1 MPTIKSFLSGLRS
14 CLRLLLLAG
23 LFCFGSPVAAQEQSL
38 ASQIAERSYTD
49 DLPQIR
55 ERKRIRALVT
65 YSWTDFF
72 FDDSGAPK
80 GLQVEVLQAY
90 EKHLNKG
97 VKKAADRV
105 RVQFIPT
112 TFERLIPDLLSGRGD
127 IAAAMLTLTP
137 EREKRIN
144 FITSKRQQI
153 SELVVTHKS
162 IDNIESVEDL
172 AGRELYL
179 LSGSSYVEH
188 LKELNLEFLKKNLK
202 PVKIVEAEPHQLSE
216 DILEL
221 VNSGAVKITVV
232 DDYKGHIWARVLPD
246 IRPLDNVAIK
256 TGNAIGWGIR
266 KNNPELQKSLMGFLK
281 QVKKGTLLGNML
293 FNRYYGKTKW
303 IENPTARAERNK
315 LLALIELFKRYGDQ
329 YGFDALAIAAQ
340 GYQESQLDHGKR
352 SHRGAEGIMQ
362 VLPSTAA
369 DKHVGIPDISKEEDN
384 IHAGVKYLAFIRD
397 RYFSDPSISEEDRM
411 AFSWAAYNAGP
422 AKVRKMRNLAK
433 EMGLNPNVW
442 HANVEVAAGKIVG
455 RETVDYVSNIFKYYI
470 AYSLVRDEYF
480 Q

>member
-1 MPTIKSFLSGLRS
+1 MSNFQSGFSKCLRS
-14 CLRLLLLAG
+14 LLLAV
-23 LFCFGSPVAAQEQSL
+23 LFCFGSPVAAQEQNL
-38 ASQIAERSYTD
+38 ANQIAERSYTD
-49 DLPQIR
+49 DLSEIR
-55 ERKRIRALVT
+55 KRKRIRALVT

-72 FDDSGAPK
+72 FDDNGAPK
-80 GLQVEVLQAY
+80 GLQVELLQAY
-90 EKHLNKG
+90 EKQLNKG
-97 VKKAADRV
+97 VKKAADHV

-127 IAAAMLTLTP
+127 IAAAILTLTP
-137 EREKRIN
+137 ERENKID
-144 FITSKRQQI
+144 FITSKSQQV

-162 IDNIESVEDL
+162 VDNISSVEDL

-188 LKELNLEFLKKNLK
+188 LKELNLVFKKKKLK
-202 PVKIVEAEPHQLSE
+202 PIKIVEAEPHQLSE

-221 VNSGAVKITVV
+221 VNSGVVKITVV
-232 DDYKGHIWARVLPD
+232 DDYKAHIWAQVLPD
-246 IRPLDNVAIK
+246 IRPLDDVAIK
-256 TGNAIGWGIR
+256 TGNVVGWGIR
-266 KNNPELQKSLMGFLK
+266 KNNPELEKSLMVFLK

-303 IENPTARAERNK
+303 IENPTARTERNK
-315 LLALIELFKRYGDQ
+315 LLALVELFKRYGDQ

-340 GYQESQLDHGKR
+340 GYQESQLDHRKK

-369 DKHVGIPDISKEEDN
+369 DKHVAIPDISSKENN
-384 IHAGVKYLAFIRD
+384 IHAGVKYLAFLRD
-397 RYFSDPSISEEDRM
+397 RYFSDPSISEEDRL

-455 RETVDYVSNIFKYYI
+455 RETVEYVSNIFKYYI

-480 Q
+480 E

>member
-1 MPTIKSFLSGLRS
+1 MRPVNSFQPGFSL
-14 CLRLLLLAG
+14 CLPLLMLAG
-23 LFCFGSPVAAQEQSL
+23 LFSIASPLAAQEQSL

-49 DLPQIR
+49 DLPEIR
-55 ERKRIRALVT
+55 NRKRIRALVT

-137 EREKRIN
+137 ERQSQIN
-144 FITSKRQQI
+144 FITSKRQQVN
-153 SELVVTHKS
+153 ELVVTHKS
-162 IDNIESVEDL
+162 VDNISSVEDL

-188 LKELNLEFLKKNLK
+188 LKELNLAFQKKKLK
-202 PVKIVEAEPHQLSE
+202 PIRIVEAEPHQLSE

-221 VNSGAVKITVV
+221 VNSGVVKITVV
-232 DDYKGHIWARVLPD
+232 DDYKAHIWARVLPD
-246 IRPLDNVAIK
+246 IRPLDDVAIK

-266 KNNPELQKSLMGFLK
+266 NNNPELEKSLMGFLK
-281 QVKKGTLLGNML
+281 QVRKGTLLGNML

-315 LLALIELFKRYGDQ
+315 LLALVDLFKQYGDQ

-340 GYQESQLDHGKR
+340 GYQESQLDQRKK

-369 DKHVGIPDISKEEDN
+369 DKHVNIPDISNKEDN
-384 IHAGVKYLAFIRD
+384 IHAGVKYLAFLRD
-397 RYFSDPSISEEDRM
+397 RYFSDPSMSEEDRL

-422 AKVRKMRNLAK
+422 AKVRRMRNLAK
-433 EMGLNPNVW
+433 KMGLNPNVW

-470 AYSLVRDEYF
+470 AYSLVRDQYF